1 MIRKYYS
8 RKSNRMLTYSPFVSF
23 YIFWSR
29 FKNKNAGEMFFLR
42 DIWMSVNF
50 ALENFPGTSIDVD
63 ALMRRKNRA
72 VLRHSPPRKTIF
84 VRYIRNIV
92 SRFKCY
98 VSSWLL
104 IGNQM
109 EKLLSHSFQSLIHV
123 RVQSSPHFH
132 VIKISWVDVA
142 KNKSDPNFF
151 ASLLTNMT
159 KRNF

>member
-8 RKSNRMLTYSPFVSF
+8 RKNNRMLTYSPFVSF

-42 DIWMSVNF
+42 DIRMSVNF

-63 ALMRRKNRA
+63 ASMRRKNRV

-109 EKLLSHSFQSLIHV
+109 EKLSSHSSQSLIHV
-123 RVQSSPHFH
+123 RVQSSRSTSLKFLGLTWPR
-132 VIKISWVDVA
+132 ISQIRI
-142 KNKSDPNFF
+142 FLRLF
-151 ASLLTNMT
+151 
-159 KRNF
+159 